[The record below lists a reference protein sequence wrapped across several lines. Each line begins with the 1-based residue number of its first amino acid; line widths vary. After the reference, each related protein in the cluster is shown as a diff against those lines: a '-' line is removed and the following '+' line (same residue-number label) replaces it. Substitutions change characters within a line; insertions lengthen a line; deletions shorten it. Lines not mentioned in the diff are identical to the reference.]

1 MPETIFD
8 KIIRREIP
16 ADILYEDEFCV
27 GFRDANPQAPTHV
40 LVIPKKPISNLNN
53 VAVEDTEL
61 LGHLLL
67 VGKKIA
73 KEEGI
78 DKTGHRIVINT
89 GTDGGQTVD
98 HLHLHL
104 IGGTH
109 LGWPPFDN

>member
-1 MPETIFD
+1 MPETIFN

-27 GFRDANPQAPTHV
+27 VFRDVNPQAPTHI
-40 LVIPKKPISNLNN
+40 LIIPKETISNLNN
-53 VAVEDTEL
+53 VAVENTEL

-78 DKTGHRIVINT
+78 DNTGYRIIINT
-89 GTDGGQTVD
+89 GPDGGQTVD
-98 HLHLHL
+98 HLHVHL

-109 LGWPPFDN
+109 LGWPPFSN